1 MAIPLISNVGFTE
14 VSSSGSL
21 NTKAGDRTKLP
32 IQFFRLSDNIS
43 GNLSLDNNS
52 AHKKIIL
59 DTNGNNITNSSGSPL
74 TTNSSTT
81 LELKGSGNVQSTLKT
96 FTSSQSSTGNS
107 GVTTISEADNSTV
120 NVQTDTHTFDTALV
134 SDVRTPPGGGSTSG
148 GGVSFGDG
156 NTTVTK
162 PNTGS
167 ATGMLV
173 NETYYTTGFTTLFG
187 GVGLDNI
194 DRSDFGMSF
203 THAFLEDGTPISG
216 RISGPS
222 TSGGTGGTSTFDG
235 GTSKRPS
242 TNTTHS
248 HAGSTYRF
256 MKWDN
261 ALVGVNSGNTGS
273 FDIEMFIDSATGK
286 AVVAIIG
293 GRGAFNQIKNVSV
306 TGPTAGRRFI
316 FTNNLAISCVLSGSD
331 PFSATVSAGATST
344 ANRDSTDGSFSLTGT
359 ISGSDGSSRPF
370 ALKDINDGSGSVDET
385 AYTGTKSVS
394 AF

>member
-14 VSSSGSL
+14 VDSSGSL

-74 TTNSSTT
+74 TSNSSTT

-96 FTSSQSSTGNS
+96 FTSSGSGN
-107 GVTTISEADNSTV
+107 TTISEADNSTV
-120 NVQTDTHTFDTALV
+120 TVQTDTYEFDTLLV
-134 SDVRTPPGGGSTSG
+134 NDVRPDPGNSFGSG

-173 NETYYTTGFTTLFG
+173 NETYYTTSYATLFG

-194 DRSDFGMSF
+194 NRSDFGMSF
-203 THAFLEDGTPISG
+203 THAFVEDGTRISG

-256 MKWDN
+256 MKWN
-261 ALVGVNSGNTGS
+261 GALVGVNNGNSGS
-273 FDIEMFIDSATGK
+273 FDIEIFIDSATGK

-293 GRGAFNQIKNVSV
+293 GRGAFNQIRNVSV

-316 FTNNLAISCVLSGSD
+316 FTNNLAISCVLSGTN
-331 PFSATVSAGATST
+331 PFNATVSAGAT
-344 ANRDSTDGSFSLTGT
+344 NQVDRDSTDSSFSLTGT
-359 ISGSDGSSRPF
+359 ISGNDGSSRPF
-370 ALKDINDGSGSVDET
+370 ALKDINDGSGSVNED

>member
-14 VSSSGSL
+14 VDSSGSL

-96 FTSSQSSTGNS
+96 FTSSVSSTSNTGT
-107 GVTTISEADNSTV
+107 TTISEADNSTV
-120 NVQTDTHTFDTALV
+120 VVTSVARDADISLTDGVSVSTGFGGVFSTSNTVLLPNSELVDLPPNPGSNNGTLQSSARTAGEQVLALAGGNSSMANLKDSNFRIVFGNGVTKTGSDASHVGNTITFSTTGHSV
-134 SDVRTPPGGGSTSG
+134 SFSFISSGGDFVRPILNSGSVSSIRIPNNTVSG
-148 GGVSFGDG
+148 GGR
-156 NTTVTK
+156 TI
-162 PNTGS
+162 
-167 ATGMLV
+167 A
-173 NETYYTTGFTTLFG
+173 
-187 GVGLDNI
+187 
-194 DRSDFGMSF
+194 
-203 THAFLEDGTPISG
+203 
-216 RISGPS
+216 
-222 TSGGTGGTSTFDG
+222 
-235 GTSKRPS
+235 
-242 TNTTHS
+242 
-248 HAGSTYRF
+248 
-256 MKWDN
+256 
-261 ALVGVNSGNTGS
+261 
-273 FDIEMFIDSATGK
+273 
-286 AVVAIIG
+286 
-293 GRGAFNQIKNVSV
+293 
-306 TGPTAGRRFI
+306 
-316 FTNNLAISCVLSGSD
+316 FTNNLAISCVLTGAD
-331 PFSATVSAGATST
+331 PFDSVTVAAGATNT
-344 ANRDSTDGSFSLTGT
+344 QTRTTTDGSFSLTGT

>member
-21 NTKAGDRTKLP
+21 NTKAGDKTKLP

-96 FTSSQSSTGNS
+96 FTSSQSSTSNS
-107 GVTTISEADNSTV
+107 GTTTISEADNSTV
-120 NVQTDTHTFDTALV
+120 VVQTDTHEFDTALIDDNR
-134 SDVRTPPGGGSTSG
+134 SAGGGA
-148 GGVSFGDG
+148 SFGDG
-156 NTTVTK
+156 NTTVTD
-162 PNTGS
+162 PRDGGTNG
-167 ATGMLV
+167 GLV
-173 NETYYTTGFTTLFG
+173 NETYYNTSTATAFG
-187 GVGLDNI
+187 GVGLTNVN
-194 DRSDFGMSF
+194 RSDFAMSF

-216 RISGPS
+216 AIVGPSGPS
-222 TSGGTGGTSTFDG
+222 TFDG
-235 GTSKRPS
+235 VSAQQPT

-248 HAGSTYRF
+248 HAGGTYRY
-256 MKWDN
+256 MGWN
-261 ALVGVNSGNTGS
+261 AALVGVNSGNVGT
-273 FDIEMFIDSATGK
+273 FAIAIYIDSATGK
-286 AVVAIIG
+286 AVVQIIG
-293 GRGAFNQIKNVSV
+293 GRGAFNQIKNVDV
-306 TGPTAGRRFI
+306 VGPTAGRRFI
-316 FTNNLAISCVLSGSD
+316 FTNNLAISCALSGSD
-331 PFSATVSAGATST
+331 PFSATVSAGATNT
-344 ANRDSTDGSFSLTGT
+344 VDRDSTDGSFSLTGT
-359 ISGSDGSSRPF
+359 ISGNDGSSRPF
-370 ALKDINDGSGSVDET
+370 ALKEINDGSGSVNED

>member
-14 VSSSGSL
+14 VSSSGVL
-21 NTKAGDRTKLP
+21 NDKAGTAKSKLP
-32 IQFFRLSDNIS
+32 VQLFKLSGAVT
-43 GNLSLDNNS
+43 GNLQMNNDA

-96 FTSSQSSTGNS
+96 FTSSGSAD
-107 GVTTISEADNSTV
+107 TTISEADNSTV
-120 NVQTDTHTFDTALV
+120 AVQTDTYEFDTALIDDNR
-134 SDVRTPPGGGSTSG
+134 SAGGGA
-148 GGVSFGDG
+148 SFGDG
-156 NTTVTK
+156 TDRVTK
-162 PNTGS
+162 PSTGS
-167 ATGMLV
+167 AADLLV
-173 NETYYTTGFTTLFG
+173 SGTYFSTSYATLFG
-187 GVGLDNI
+187 GVGLTNI
-194 DRSDFGMSF
+194 NRSDFAMSF

-216 RISGPS
+216 AIVGPSGPS
-222 TSGGTGGTSTFDG
+222 TFDG
-235 GTSKRPS
+235 VSADQPD

-248 HAGSTYRF
+248 HAGGTYRF
-256 MKWDN
+256 MRWN
-261 ALVGVNSGNTGS
+261 SALVGVNNGNSGT
-273 FDIEMFIDSATGK
+273 FAIEMFIDSSTGK

-293 GRGAFNQIKNVSV
+293 GRGAFNQIKNVDV
-306 TGPTAGRRFI
+306 VGPTAGRRFI

-331 PFSATVSAGATST
+331 PFNATVSAGAT
-344 ANRDSTDGSFSLTGT
+344 NQVDRDSTDSTFSLTGT

-370 ALKDINDGSGSVDET
+370 ALKDINDGTGSVNED

>member
-14 VSSSGSL
+14 VDSSGSL

-81 LELKGSGNVQSTLKT
+81 LELKGSGDVQSTLKT
-96 FTSSQSSTGNS
+96 FTSSGSSN
-107 GVTTISEADNSTV
+107 TTISEADNSTV
-120 NVQTDTHTFDTALV
+120 TVQTDTHTFDTLLIN
-134 SDVRTPPGGGSTSG
+134 DVRPDPGNSFGSG

-173 NETYYTTGFTTLFG
+173 NETYYNTSTATNFG
-187 GVGLDNI
+187 GVGLTNVN
-194 DRSDFGMSF
+194 RSDFGMSF
-203 THAFLEDGTPISG
+203 THAFVEDGTRISG

-222 TSGGTGGTSTFDG
+222 SPGGTGGTSTFDG

-242 TNTTHS
+242 TNTIHS

-256 MKWDN
+256 MKWN
-261 ALVGVNSGNTGS
+261 GALVGVNNGNSGS
-273 FDIEMFIDSATGK
+273 FDIEIFIDSATGK

-293 GRGAFNQIKNVSV
+293 GRGAFNQIRNVSV

-331 PFSATVSAGATST
+331 PFSATVSAGSTST
-344 ANRDSTDGSFSLTGT
+344 ANRDSTDSSFSLTGT
-359 ISGSDGSSRPF
+359 ISGSDGSGRPF
-370 ALKDINDGSGSVDET
+370 ALKDINDGTGSVDET

>member
-21 NTKAGDRTKLP
+21 NTKAGDKTKLP
-32 IQFFRLSDNIS
+32 IQFFRLSGNIS
-43 GNLSLDNNS
+43 GNLSLADDS

-59 DTNGNNITNSSGSPL
+59 DTDGNNITNSTGSPL
-74 TTNSSTT
+74 TTNSTTT

-107 GVTTISEADNSTV
+107 GTTTISEADDSTV
-120 NVQTDTHTFDTALV
+120 VVQTDTHEFDTALIDDNR
-134 SDVRTPPGGGSTSG
+134 SAGSG
-148 GGVSFGDG
+148 ASFGDG

-173 NETYYTTGFTTLFG
+173 NETYYTTGNATLFG

-194 DRSDFGMSF
+194 NRSDFAMSF

-216 RISGPS
+216 AIVGP
-222 TSGGTGGTSTFDG
+222 GGPSTFDG
-235 GTSKRPS
+235 VSADTPD

-248 HAGSTYRF
+248 HAGDTYRF
-256 MKWDN
+256 MRWN
-261 ALVGVNSGNTGS
+261 SALVGVNNGNTGT
-273 FDIEMFIDSATGK
+273 FAIEMFIDSATGK

-293 GRGAFNQIKNVSV
+293 GRGAFNQIKNVDV
-306 TGPTAGRRFI
+306 VGPTPGRRFI
-316 FTNNLAISCVLSGSD
+316 FTNNLAISCVLTGDD
-331 PFSATVSAGATST
+331 PFNATVAAGATNT
-344 ANRDSTDGSFSLTGT
+344 VDRDSTDGSFSLTGT
-359 ISGSDGSSRPF
+359 ISGSDGNSRPY
-370 ALKDINDGSGSVDET
+370 ALKEMNDGTGTVNED

>member
-14 VSSSGSL
+14 VDSSGSL

-52 AHKKIIL
+52 AHKKLIL
-59 DTNGNNITNSSGSPL
+59 DTNGNNIINSSGSPL

-81 LELKGSGNVQSTLKT
+81 LELKGSGNIQSTLKT

-134 SDVRTPPGGGSTSG
+134 SDTRSAGS
-148 GGVSFGDG
+148 GVTFGDG
-156 NTTVTK
+156 NTTIRR
-162 PNTGS
+162 PQDSSNT
-167 ATGMLV
+167 TGLV

-194 DRSDFGMSF
+194 NRSDFGMSF

-248 HAGSTYRF
+248 HAGATYRF
-256 MKWDN
+256 MKWN
-261 ALVGVNSGNTGS
+261 GALVGVNNGNSGS
-273 FDIEMFIDSATGK
+273 FDIEMFIDSNTGK
-286 AVVAIIG
+286 AVVRIIG

-331 PFSATVSAGATST
+331 PFSATVSAGATNT
-344 ANRDSTDGSFSLTGT
+344 VNRDSTDGSFSLTGT

-370 ALKDINDGSGSVDET
+370 ALKEINDGTGTVNED

>member
-14 VSSSGSL
+14 VSSSGVL
-21 NTKAGDRTKLP
+21 NDKAGTAKSKLP
-32 IQFFRLSDNIS
+32 IQLFKLSGAIS
-43 GNLSLDNNS
+43 GNLQMNNDS

-74 TTNSSTT
+74 TNNSSTT

-96 FTSSQSSTGNS
+96 FTSSGSGN
-107 GVTTISEADNSTV
+107 TTISEADNSTV
-120 NVQTDTHTFDTALV
+120 VVQTDTHEFDTALV
-134 SDVRTPPGGGSTSG
+134 DDNRSAGSGT
-148 GGVSFGDG
+148 SFGDG

-167 ATGMLV
+167 TAGLLV
-173 NETYYTTGFTTLFG
+173 SEHYYTTAYATLFG
-187 GVGLDNI
+187 GVGLTNI
-194 DRSDFGMSF
+194 NRSDFAMSF
-203 THAFLEDGTPISG
+203 SHAFLEDGTPISG
-216 RISGPS
+216 AIVGPSGPS
-222 TSGGTGGTSTFDG
+222 TFDG
-235 GTSKRPS
+235 VSADQPD

-256 MKWDN
+256 MRWN
-261 ALVGVNSGNTGS
+261 SALVGVNNGNSGT
-273 FDIEMFIDSATGK
+273 FAIEMFIDSATGK

-293 GRGAFNQIKNVSV
+293 GRGAFNQIKNVDV
-306 TGPTAGRRFI
+306 VGPTAGRRFI

-331 PFSATVSAGATST
+331 PFSATVSAGGT
-344 ANRDSTDGSFSLTGT
+344 NQVDRNSTDSSFSLTGT
-359 ISGSDGSSRPF
+359 ISGNDGSSRPF
-370 ALKDINDGSGSVDET
+370 ALKDINDGTGSVNED

>member
-14 VSSSGSL
+14 VDSSGSL

-74 TTNSSTT
+74 TSNSSTT

-96 FTSSQSSTGNS
+96 FTSSGSGN
-107 GVTTISEADNSTV
+107 TTISEADNSTV
-120 NVQTDTHTFDTALV
+120 TVQTDTYEFDTLLV
-134 SDVRTPPGGGSTSG
+134 NDVRPDPGNSFGSG

-173 NETYYTTGFTTLFG
+173 NETYYTTSYATLFG

-194 DRSDFGMSF
+194 NRSDFGMSF
-203 THAFLEDGTPISG
+203 THAFVEDGTRISG

-256 MKWDN
+256 MKWN
-261 ALVGVNSGNTGS
+261 GALVGVNNGNSGS
-273 FDIEMFIDSATGK
+273 FDIEMFIDSNTGK
-286 AVVAIIG
+286 AVVRIIG
-293 GRGAFNQIKNVSV
+293 GRGAFNQIKNVDV
-306 TGPTAGRRFI
+306 VGPTAGRRFI
-316 FTNNLAISCVLSGSD
+316 FTNNLSISCALSGSN
-331 PFSATVSAGATST
+331 PFNATVSAGAT
-344 ANRDSTDGSFSLTGT
+344 NQVDRDSTDSSFSLTGT

-370 ALKDINDGSGSVDET
+370 ALKDINDGSGSVNED

>member
-14 VSSSGSL
+14 VDSSGSL

-59 DTNGNNITNSSGSPL
+59 DTNGNNITNSSGSPI
-74 TTNSSTT
+74 TNNSSTT

-96 FTSSQSSTGNS
+96 FTSSGSSN
-107 GVTTISEADNSTV
+107 TTISEADNSTV
-120 NVQTDTHTFDTALV
+120 TVQTDTYEFDTLLV
-134 SDVRTPPGGGSTSG
+134 NDVRPDPGNSFGTG

-173 NETYYTTGFTTLFG
+173 NETYYNTSTATNFG
-187 GVGLDNI
+187 GVGLTNVN
-194 DRSDFGMSF
+194 RSDFGMSF
-203 THAFLEDGTPISG
+203 THAFVEDGTRISG

-222 TSGGTGGTSTFDG
+222 SPGGTGGTSTFDG

-256 MKWDN
+256 MKWN
-261 ALVGVNSGNTGS
+261 GALVGVNKGNSGS
-273 FDIEMFIDSATGK
+273 FDIEIFIDSATGK

-293 GRGAFNQIKNVSV
+293 GRGAFNQIRNVSV

-331 PFSATVSAGATST
+331 PFNATVSAGAT
-344 ANRDSTDGSFSLTGT
+344 NQVDRDSTDSSFSLTGT
-359 ISGSDGSSRPF
+359 ISGNDGSSRPF